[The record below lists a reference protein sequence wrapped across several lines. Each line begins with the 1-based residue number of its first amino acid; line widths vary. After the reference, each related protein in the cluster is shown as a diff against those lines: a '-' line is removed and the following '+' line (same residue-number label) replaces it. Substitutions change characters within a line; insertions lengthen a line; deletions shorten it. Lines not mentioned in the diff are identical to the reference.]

1 LRNVTRRAPYLH
13 GGQFRTLAEVL
24 RHYNRAPAAVGHSE
38 LHPLH
43 LGEPQL
49 EALRAFLKALESE
62 TGSP

>member
-1 LRNVTRRAPYLH
+1 MHA
-13 GGQFRTLAEVL
+13 GQFRTLAEVL
-24 RHYNRAPAAVGHSE
+24 GHYNRAPPATVGHSE